1 MTMKIGK
8 VLDEVYDRSVGW
20 RPATGA
26 LKPVH
31 IANGLFRGLLG
42 EVYNIK
48 VPLSFV
54 IPWKKKNSPDLDPQR
69 TYNYLV
75 HETSDPRFQAFRD
88 EQYKERFERLR
99 DYARELLNADGGVFP
114 DPEMVS
120 FSLTC
125 RQMISKDH
133 MDKEVGRFIA
143 ELLRGEDGN
152 GPLAKLVI
160 ECLTNEQPLDPITFL
175 AWPLLSN
182 EPEYA
187 SKKSTRCSPHGN
199 PDLKKYFDLLGKA
212 AAELADHQRQQG
224 NRLATLQKTVH
235 FACLSL
241 LGHAQTLA
249 ADGNLAKRSPLL
261 LTMAAPKNSRLASAS
276 EESLNRYYESFE
288 SWLVERLAERLEKG
302 KPIAYGTDEGEREPC
317 QVTLPANRKDSVRKF
332 LNEFNIQEG
341 QDVDPKVIDDRMSLY
356 EQAVA
361 NHGRDNWALVIAE
374 TLVQCYLN
382 EYESGGPRKF
392 LSGVG
397 RKAGIIYPHFAGRS
411 KDKRIRPSVSIL
423 DVLVKCCTP
432 PDGAIPFNAFLDCL
446 WERFGIVVGGRMGDD
461 GSDHELLNE
470 RDIDIGQADLEEN
483 TKAFIDHLVEIGLAR
498 RYPDNIAYVG
508 RYYA

>member
-1 MTMKIGK
+1 MTMEIGR
-8 VLDEVYDRSVGW
+8 VLDEVYDKNVGW

-42 EVYNIK
+42 QTYNIK
-48 VPLSFV
+48 TPLSFV
-54 IPWKKKNSPDLDPQR
+54 IPWKRKNSPDMDPKR

-75 HETSDPRFQAFRD
+75 HEIQDPRFQTFRD
-88 EQYKERFERLR
+88 EQNKERFEHLR

-114 DPEMVS
+114 DAKMAS

-125 RQMISKDH
+125 RQLISSDL
-133 MDKEVGRFIA
+133 MDKEVGRFMA
-143 ELLRGEDGN
+143 ELLRGEDGK
-152 GPLAKLVI
+152 GPLAKLVKD
-160 ECLTNEQPLDPITFL
+160 CLTNEQPLDPITFL
-175 AWPLLSN
+175 AWPLLSH
-182 EPEYA
+182 EPEHV
-187 SKKSTRCSPHGN
+187 SKTSSRCSPHGN
-199 PDLKKYFDLLGKA
+199 SALKKYFDLLGKA
-212 AAELADHQRQQG
+212 AAQLADHQRQQG
-224 NRLATLQKTVH
+224 NRLATLQKAVH
-235 FACLSL
+235 FSCLSL
-241 LGHAQTLA
+241 LGHAQALA
-249 ADGNLAKRSPLL
+249 ANGNLSKRSPLL
-261 LTMAAPKNSRLASAS
+261 LTMTAPKNSLLAAAS
-276 EESLNRYYESFE
+276 EESLNRYYECFE
-288 SWLVERLAERLEKG
+288 SWLAECLAERLEKG
-302 KPIAYGTDEGEREPC
+302 RPIAYGNEDGKSEPC
-317 QVTLPANRKDSVRKF
+317 RVELPANRKDSVRKF
-332 LNEFNIQEG
+332 LGEFLVREENVES
-341 QDVDPKVIDDRMSLY
+341 DVIDDRMSLY
-356 EQAVA
+356 EQSVA
-361 NHGRDNWALVIAE
+361 NHGKDNWALVIAE

-382 EYESGGPRKF
+382 EYESGGPRQF

-446 WERFGIVVGGRMGDD
+446 WERFGIVVGGRMGDGD
-461 GSDHELLNE
+461 SDHELLSG

-483 TKAFIDHLVEIGLAR
+483 TKGFIDHLVEIGLAR